1 MCYTRSMEDVA
12 KFPGLMTRK
21 RSRMWY
27 FRATV
32 PRGLRGVYGRSQIWV
47 SLGTE
52 DRSKAEIAWY
62 EASARMR
69 DQFDRKQFELANPG
83 VHVRSR
89 PETRQQRLRRAR
101 NTTAGSGPLLKLT
114 RSAATELARR
124 WFRKQIADHWAGTP
138 DDQDRAISDARSMLG
153 HLSDPDD
160 VGTITATQD
169 AAFELVSEFGYEGD
183 VGQPEFD
190 HLTELLRQAMLE
202 LERLH
207 LERLETGEDKVLRAQ
222 LFSIADTFGG
232 DRLAASVQ
240 PSGTPATLKRA
251 LAEFA
256 KAASAD
262 RSPSDQEQAS
272 KVEAWHEVIRTHF
285 GDDFDVRTMKAPHV
299 ESYLGL
305 VARLPANRRKKYP
318 KLSVSEAVEAGERDD
333 QKPISDRVQADYERE
348 LRRFV
353 RWCRR
358 NDLLTSDPFELLEP
372 TRSRSKG
379 RKRRTPYEIEELRAL
394 FRAPLYTGCK
404 DDERGFNRPGSNHP
418 RRGRFWLP
426 LLGLFSGARAGEL
439 CQLRVQDVKKTK
451 EGTPYLSVR
460 NDEEWMSVKT
470 SNAIRDVPLHP
481 ELVKIGFLE
490 FVEQHRRSEDQR
502 LFPEMIVEGQKPSQR
517 FSKLFATFL
526 RTVGLKR
533 EGLVFHSFRHTARQ
547 ALRRADLF
555 REAGHRA
562 DEKIDDVFGWSDGKG
577 MASRYGGDYPVDQ
590 LAKLVELIEYPG
602 LDLSHLHQSA

>member
-1 MCYTRSMEDVA
+1 MA
-12 KFPGLMTRK
+12 KLPGLMTRK

-27 FRATV
+27 YRAIV
-32 PRGLRGVYGRSQIWV
+32 PRGLRELYGKSQIWV
-47 SLGTE
+47 SLETE
-52 DRSKAEIAWY
+52 DRAEAEAAWY

-69 DQFDRKQFELANPG
+69 DEFARKQFELANPG
-83 VHVRSR
+83 VRVRSR

-101 NTTAGSGPLLKLT
+101 SEAAGSGLLLKLT

-138 DDQDRAISDARSMLG
+138 DHKDEAISDARSMLG

-160 VGTITATQD
+160 TGTITATQD
-169 AAFELVSEFGYEGD
+169 AAYELVNEFGYEGN

-207 LERLETGEDKVLRAQ
+207 LARLETGDDKVLRAQ
-222 LFSIADTFGG
+222 LFSIAGPGG
-232 DRLAASVQ
+232 SDRSAPPEQ
-240 PSGTPATLKRA
+240 PSVTPATLKRA

-256 KAASAD
+256 NAASAD
-262 RSPSDQEQAS
+262 RSSSDQEQAS

-285 GDDFDVRTMKAPHV
+285 GDDFDVRTMKTRDV
-299 ESYLGL
+299 EGYLGL

-318 KLSVSEAVEAGERDD
+318 TLSVVEAVEAAEQDG
-333 QKPISDRVQADYERE
+333 QNPISDRVRADYERE

-358 NDLLTSDPFELLEP
+358 NELLASDPFELLEP
-372 TRSRSKG
+372 TRSRSEA
-379 RKRRTPYEIEELRAL
+379 RKRRTPYEVEELRAL
-394 FRAPLYTGCK
+394 FKAPLYTGCK
-404 DDERGFNRPGSNHP
+404 DDERGFNRPGSSHP

-451 EGTPYLSVR
+451 EGTPYLAVR

-470 SNAIRDVPLHP
+470 RNAIRDVPLHP

-490 FVEQHRRSEDQR
+490 FVEQCRRSGEPR
-502 LFPEMIVEGQKPSQR
+502 LFPEMIIEGQKPSQR
-517 FSKLFATFL
+517 FSKLYATFL
-526 RTVGLKR
+526 RSVGLKR
-533 EGLVFHSFRHTARQ
+533 EGLDFHSFRHTARQ

-562 DEKIDDVFGWSDGKG
+562 DERIDDVFGWSDGKG
-577 MASRYGGDYPVDQ
+577 MASRYGADFPVDE
-590 LAKLVELIEYPG
+590 LAKLVKLIEYPG
-602 LDLSHLHQSA
+602 LDLSRLYRSA

>member
-1 MCYTRSMEDVA
+1 MA
-12 KFPGLMTRK
+12 KLPGLMTRK

-27 FRATV
+27 YRATV
-32 PRGLRGVYGRSQIWV
+32 PCGLRDLYGKSQIWV
-47 SLGTE
+47 SLGTA
-52 DRSKAEIAWY
+52 DRAEAEAAWY

-69 DQFDRKQFELANPG
+69 DEFARKQFELANPG
-83 VHVRSR
+83 VRVRSR

-101 NTTAGSGPLLKLT
+101 NSAAGSGPLLKLT

-138 DDQDRAISDARSMLG
+138 DSLDEAISDARSMLG

-160 VGTITATQD
+160 VGTLSATQD
-169 AAFELVSEFGYEGD
+169 AAFELVTEFGYEGN
-183 VGQPEFD
+183 VGHPEFD

-207 LERLETGEDKVLRAQ
+207 LERLETGDDKVLRAQ
-222 LFSIADTFGG
+222 LFSIGDPSGG
-232 DRLAASVQ
+232 DRSAAPEQ
-240 PSGTPATLKRA
+240 PSMTPATLRRA

-262 RSPSDQEQAS
+262 RSASDQEQAS

-285 GDDFDVRTMKAPHV
+285 GDDFDVRTMKTRDV
-299 ESYLGL
+299 EGYLGL

-318 KLSVSEAVEAGERDD
+318 KLSIVEAVEAGERDG
-333 QKPISDRVQADYERE
+333 QNPISDRVRADYERE

-358 NDLLTSDPFELLEP
+358 NELLANDPFELLERARP
-372 TRSRSKG
+372 RADA

-394 FRAPLYTGCK
+394 FRAPLYTGCR
-404 DDERGFNRPGSNHP
+404 DDERGFNRPGTNHP

-451 EGTPYLSVR
+451 EGTPYLAVR
-460 NDEEWMSVKT
+460 DDEEWMSVKT
-470 SNAIRDVPLHP
+470 RNAIRDVPLHP
-481 ELVKIGFLE
+481 ELVRIGFLE
-490 FVEQHRRSEDQR
+490 FVERCRQSGEPR
-502 LFPEMIVEGQKPSQR
+502 LFPEMLVDGEKPSYR
-517 FSKLFATFL
+517 FSKLYQSF
-526 RTVGLKR
+526 RRSVGIKR
-533 EGLVFHSFRHTARQ
+533 DGLDFHSFRHTARQ

-562 DEKIDDVFGWSDGKG
+562 DEKI
-577 MASRYGGDYPVDQ
+577 
-590 LAKLVELIEYPG
+590 
-602 LDLSHLHQSA
+602 